1 MKTDSQSLR
10 QLAPEFSF
18 AGFTWP
24 RYVAR
29 MAAGAAA
36 LRRKHSARRVC
47 GEYYHAPRPEQAGT
61 GRGFYLASDGQP
73 FTRWRW
79 ADDAY
84 SGIGHTGW
92 YTDAHGEGDRIRGI
106 VVALPHGRF
115 LAGWS
120 MGEGMASTVECA
132 PVFGSAIDAA
142 IYADRLAE
150 SAAEVEREYRNS
162 EDEDTGE

>member
-1 MKTDSQSLR
+1 MRTLT
-10 QLAPEFSF
+10 PEFSF

-29 MAAGAAA
+29 MAIGPAA
-36 LRRKHSARRVC
+36 LKRKREARRVC
-47 GEYYHAPRPEQAGT
+47 GEYYHAPKPEQAGT
-61 GRGFYLASDGQP
+61 GRGFYLEGDGQP
-73 FTRWRW
+73 FTRWQW

-84 SGIGHTGW
+84 HGIGHTGW
-92 YTDAHGEGDRIRGI
+92 FTDPWGSGDKIRGI

-120 MGEGMASTVECA
+120 MGEGMASSVDCS

-142 IYADRLAE
+142 IHADGLAE
-150 SAAEVEREYRNS
+150 NAAEREREYQS
-162 EDEDTGE
+162 EQEPEA